1 MTICAT
7 NLTGGKAG
15 DPEFAKDF
23 ETGYQE
29 LLFFLNCGKPAP
41 KNVTFYH
48 ILLMDFV
55 AKCDTYRYSEKSAS
69 VKSI

>member
-1 MTICAT
+1 MQQILLGARPEY
-7 NLTGGKAG
+7 
-15 DPEFAKDF
+15 PEFAKDF

-55 AKCDTYRYSEKSAS
+55 AKCDTCRYSEKSAS
-69 VKSI
+69 VKST